1 MTTSTNLLE
10 ALPNQLQDCRS
21 ELAVCKLSVIAVN
34 YITLI
39 TTKRKNY
46 ITSKRVGSFIT
57 RLSLKKHPGGG
68 QKYASHGIHVAHRVT
83 EEEDCVVF

>member
-39 TTKRKNY
+39 TTKRKNT
-46 ITSKRVGSFIT
+46 TSQVRVGSFIT
-57 RLSLKKHPGGG
+57 RLSLRNIQVVAKNTLAMA
-68 QKYASHGIHVAHRVT
+68 YHVAHRVT
-83 EEEDCVVF
+83 KEDCAVL